1 MKKLNSIVVF
11 GLLLIIIFGSLS
23 CSCLNLKEGFDAV
36 ASWKT
41 SGVAT
46 WAGPYSISNPPSNPS
61 SGLIFENNVSS
72 PECCKKASS
81 FSTSDGCLCLNKEQL
96 TFLNQR
102 GGNRTVEDGF

>member
-1 MKKLNSIVVF
+1 MKKISSIVVV
-11 GLLLIIIFGSLS
+11 GLLLLVIFGAMS
-23 CSCLNLKEGFDAV
+23 CSCMGLKEGFDAV

-41 SGVAT
+41 SGVAE
-46 WAGPYSISNPPSNPS
+46 WAGPYTVTNRPPEPS
-61 SGLIFENNVSS
+61 SGLIFANNVAS
-72 PECCKKASS
+72 PECCKQPSS